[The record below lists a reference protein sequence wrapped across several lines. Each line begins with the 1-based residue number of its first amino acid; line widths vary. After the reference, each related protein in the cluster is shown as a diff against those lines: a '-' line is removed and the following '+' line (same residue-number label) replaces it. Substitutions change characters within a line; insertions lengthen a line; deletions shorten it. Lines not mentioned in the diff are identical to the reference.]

1 MSKICLLI
9 TTFPSAEEAQ
19 VFGKLVV
26 GNHLA
31 ACIQIQAPC
40 TSIYQWEG
48 VMEATHEYPV
58 HIKTASSNKEALK
71 KFIREH
77 HSYEVPE
84 IVCIDL
90 DDVDSD
96 YEKWVLSQTNK
107 ENKND

>member
-1 MSKICLLI
+1 MSSICLLI
-9 TTFPSAEEAQ
+9 TTFPSDEEAKSFARLA
-19 VFGKLVV
+19 VENG
-26 GNHLA
+26 LA

-48 VMEATHEYPV
+48 KIEEAQEYPV
-58 HIKTASSNKEALK
+58 HIKTASTKKEALQ

-90 DDVDSD
+90 DDVDPD
-96 YEKWVLSQTNK
+96 YEKWVISQTSK